1 MNIILKEESAVK
13 IASGEFIYGVDFDY
27 EQKKMFWTDRLAHAL
42 FRADITPS
50 GDIEHIKKLDLK
62 SLIYPR
68 NLAVDWI
75 TSNVRENIC
84 INCFFRFT

>member
-1 MNIILKEESAVK
+1 
-13 IASGEFIYGVDFDY
+13 
-27 EQKKMFWTDRLAHAL
+27 MFWTDRLAHAL

-75 TSNVRENIC
+75 TSNVRKKMAK
-84 INCFFRFT
+84 FTFYFGRFT

>member
-1 MNIILKEESAVK
+1 
-13 IASGEFIYGVDFDY
+13 
-27 EQKKMFWTDRLAHAL
+27 MFWTDRLAHAL